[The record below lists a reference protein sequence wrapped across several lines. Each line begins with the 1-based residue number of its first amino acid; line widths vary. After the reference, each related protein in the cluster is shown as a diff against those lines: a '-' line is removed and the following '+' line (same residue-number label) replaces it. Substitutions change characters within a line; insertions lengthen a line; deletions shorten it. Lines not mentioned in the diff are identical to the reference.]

1 MRSIS
6 SVEADLGT
14 GTISYRNWAY
24 SKRAKRSFFV
34 SLLQPQLLLK
44 WKLD

>member
-1 MRSIS
+1 MYSIS
-6 SVEADLGT
+6 AVEADLGT

-24 SKRAKRSFFV
+24 SKGTKRSLFA